1 MNTMNVLLS
10 TQEDAV
16 KFVSTVSKYPFD
28 VDLGEGNC
36 VIDAKSILGVLSI
49 AVGRMMQVKVK
60 NTFGR
65 CFFIFAG
72 NGPSGHAL

>member
-49 AVGRMMQVKVK
+49 AVGRMMQVKMHTEHPEK
-60 NTFGR
+60 LFQELQSYM
-65 CFFIFAG
+65 A
-72 NGPSGHAL
+72 